1 MQVRDKDI
9 LGFDPLGEVRVLL
22 GFDPLGKDILGF
34 DPLGEVRVPLDAL
47 SHDFKL
53 EFYKQ
58 PLYPD
63 AERRRS
69 ITGRAIPAPT
79 GSISF
84 VISWRPDGMV

>member
-1 MQVRDKDI
+1 MQVRD
-9 LGFDPLGEVRVLL
+9 
-22 GFDPLGKDILGF
+22 KDILGF